1 MDTPIITTSEI
12 NKSYY
17 GNRVLKDIDF
27 DLNRGEVLGLVG
39 ENGAGKST
47 LIKILSGVVKADS
60 GIINID
66 GEQWENYD
74 VKTANDYGISVVFQE
89 LSLANNLT
97 VADNIFIGNYPQKAL
112 GIVDKKRVNQ
122 QTDELLK
129 RFDVDIKSTELV
141 GDLSIGKKQIVEILK
156 AVSKNPK
163 VLILDEP
170 TSSLEKTEIE
180 ILFSFINTLK
190 KSGYSII
197 YITHFLEE
205 VFTIVDRVFVL
216 RDGSKVGVYSP
227 KEIDEKKLIE
237 LMINQDA
244 DEYLKY
250 EDREKRNLKDFFKI
264 DKLTK
269 KGFFEDVSVTIKKGE
284 ILGIAGV
291 VGCGKDAVCKAL
303 AGVVSI
309 DSGHVYVDD
318 EEITI
323 KNPVNALD
331 NGIILLP
338 ENRKTEGLFLDHDVK
353 SNIYSSAIKKV
364 SVNGWIKEKKVKE
377 LSAEYREKMS
387 IRLHSINQQVRYLS
401 GGNQQ
406 KILLAKCIAPDPML
420 LIVMDPTRGI
430 DVKAKK
436 DIHTIFTD
444 LAERGYSILMISSD
458 LEELLNVCDRVVSM
472 VNGKITAEFERE
484 NFNLQDVLLSIHKV

>member
-1 MDTPIITTSEI
+1 TDIS
-12 NKSYY
+12 KSYY
-17 GNRVLKDIDF
+17 GNKVLKEINF
-27 DLNRGEVLGLVG
+27 DLNKGEVLGLVG

-47 LIKILSGVVKADS
+47 LIKILSGVVKADT
-60 GIINID
+60 GTIKID
-66 GEQWENYD
+66 GEQRDNYD
-74 VKTANDYGISVVFQE
+74 VKTANEFGISVVFQE

-97 VADNIFIGNYPQKAL
+97 VADNIFIGNFPQNLFGA
-112 GIVDKKRVNQ
+112 VDKKRVHK
-122 QTDELLK
+122 QTNELLK
-129 RFDVDIKSTELV
+129 RFDVDIKSNELV
-141 GDLSIGKKQIVEILK
+141 GNLSIGKKQIVEILK

-170 TSSLEKTEIE
+170 TSSLEKTEID
-180 ILFSFINTLK
+180 ILFSFIRTLK
-190 KSGYSII
+190 NSGYSII

-216 RDGSKVGVYSP
+216 RDGSKVGVYTP

-244 DEYLKY
+244 DEYMKY
-250 EDREKRNLKDFFKI
+250 EDREKRNLEEFIKI
-264 DKLTK
+264 ENLTK
-269 KGFFEDVSVTIKKGE
+269 KSDFEDFSVNIKKGE

-303 AGVVSI
+303 AGVISI
-309 DSGHVYVDD
+309 DSGNIYLDD
-318 EEITI
+318 KKIII
-323 KNPVNALD
+323 KNPVDALQ
-331 NGIILLP
+331 NGIVLLP
-338 ENRKTEGLFLDHDVK
+338 ENRKTDGLFLDHDVK

-364 SVNGWIKEKKVKE
+364 SVNGWIREKKVQT
-377 LSAEYREKMS
+377 LSAEYRKKMS
-387 IRLHSINQQVRYLS
+387 IRLHSLNQQVRYLS

-420 LIVMDPTRGI
+420 LIAMDPTRGI

-444 LAERGYSILMISSD
+444 LADKGYSILMISSD

-484 NFNLQDVLLSIHKV
+484 NFNLQEVLLSIHKV